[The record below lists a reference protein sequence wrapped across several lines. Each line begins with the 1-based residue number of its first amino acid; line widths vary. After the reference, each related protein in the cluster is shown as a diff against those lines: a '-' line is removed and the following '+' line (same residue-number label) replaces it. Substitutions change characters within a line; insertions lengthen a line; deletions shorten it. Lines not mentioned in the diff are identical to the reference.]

1 MCRGSARACVIAGGT
16 VRVGAGDWEAEGR
29 VVPHEASIAS
39 FEIDAFEITEAAYDE
54 CVTAKSCTAVPTTGE
69 PGRALGG
76 LSRPEAE
83 SYCAFRG
90 GRLPSEDEWTFS
102 AGGSKARRYP
112 WGDTGAVCRRGAW
125 GLQDGPCGFEFAGP
139 ELAGAHPDGA
149 SPRGRSRPGGQRRR
163 VGGGLTWR
171 RRRCGSRR
179 LAFGS
184 ELATELRT
192 WQIRAVPVHAHL
204 PDVGARC
211 AYDAPENRSA
221 VAPTIP

>member
-1 MCRGSARACVIAGGT
+1 MRITGGT
-16 VRVGAGDWEAEGR
+16 LRVGAGDWEAEGR
-29 VVPHEASIAS
+29 IVSHEASIAS

-54 CVTAKSCTAVPTTGE
+54 CVTAKNCSAVPTTGE

-139 ELAGAHPDGA
+139 ELAGAHPAGA
-149 SPRGRSRPGGQRRR
+149 SPEAVHDLAGNVAEWVMGLPGDIDGAVRG
-163 VGGGLTWR
+163 
-171 RRRCGSRR
+171 GSFR
-179 LAFGS
+179 S

-192 WQIRAVPVHAHL
+192 WQIRVVPVRAHL
-204 PDVGARC
+204 PDIGARC

-221 VAPTIP
+221 VAPTIPNPVP